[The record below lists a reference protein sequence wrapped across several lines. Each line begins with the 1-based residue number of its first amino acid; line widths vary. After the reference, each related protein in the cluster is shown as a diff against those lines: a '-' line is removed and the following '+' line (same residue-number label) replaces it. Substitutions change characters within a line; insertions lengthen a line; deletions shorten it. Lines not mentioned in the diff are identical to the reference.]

1 MQNKLTS
8 GSHSTNVS
16 TKKLCVWFGIASIS
30 NIYPLYKFLCY
41 SKSIQESI
49 KINYWSG
56 RRHFSKTNIKPVQ
69 LKLKINNL
77 LLLFVCL
84 LFPVSI
90 CAQNYKWEWSV
101 GGGGSQGADQIYDVK
116 VGTDNNYYFIG
127 SLYGTVGTHLNGI
140 AVNTNNSS
148 VGGNDIFLFST
159 TCDGT
164 VRWSQS
170 IGGQGSL
177 DRAFNLVLDSN
188 NNVYIGVHVD
198 AVGSSVSF
206 SPNPNHSTP
215 ILPDPEAYK
224 RIYLVKYNSNGQY
237 QGRKA
242 LQGTVDNT
250 NNQAQLLDLFID
262 NNIIHFIAG
271 LRSGIHMD
279 SNVTVPTAMIGFQY
293 FITKYDT
300 DLNYVSSVVLPI
312 AAGTGFSNSPLR
324 FAYDNNLNRYYVA
337 GSREEGS
344 ALIPLTYGSKTVQN
358 RSYVLAF
365 SGVDGNVEWLREIYS
380 APSNG
385 MSPQLN
391 LINSLVLDN
400 NSDIYVGGSIYRS
413 PNEQNLKFYDP
424 TDSSVTAYSFT
435 PGATWT
441 LPMIAKLSSIGQVQ
455 WVKTTTAY
463 NANALT
469 PGPRYGEGI
478 SVTDSEV
485 VLGTQ
490 GANEYWDNFQIQ
502 RMVSHQPDPLLI
514 RFSKQT
520 GNVIG
525 VQEINGS
532 ATENQRLTV
541 VAVDNDG
548 NYITGGIYKGALF
561 NSSTLP
567 SIYSV
572 GDSDFFIA
580 KLAASMCGT
589 SVSINKFNKLSL
601 NVFPNPTN
609 DIVNIETQE
618 TLLDYKVYN
627 VLGQQIQK
635 GMFNKN
641 NKIHLS
647 GAIAGT
653 YLIKITTIQGSTA
666 TVKVIKK

>member
-1 MQNKLTS
+1 MQNKLSS
-8 GSHSTNVS
+8 GRHSMNAS
-16 TKKLCVWFGIASIS
+16 TKKICIWFHIASIS
-30 NIYPLYKFLCY
+30 NIYVLYKFVCY
-41 SKSIQESI
+41 IKSVQESI
-49 KINYWSG
+49 KINYWFG
-56 RRHFSKTNIKPVQ
+56 KTYISQTKIKPVQ
-69 LKLKINNL
+69 LKLLINNV
-77 LLLFVCL
+77 LLFIFCL
-84 LFPVSI
+84 LFPISI
-90 CAQNYKWEWSV
+90 SAQNYKWEWSV
-101 GGGGSQGADQIYDVK
+101 SGGGSQGADQIYDVK

-127 SLYGTVGTHLNGI
+127 SLYGTVGTHLNGVT
-140 AVNTNNSS
+140 VNTNNSS

-177 DRAFNLVLDSN
+177 DRSFNLVLDSN
-188 NNVYIGVHVD
+188 NNVYIGVHVN

-206 SPNPNHSTP
+206 SANPNHSTP

-224 RIYLVKYNSNGQY
+224 RIYLVKYDSNGQY

-242 LQGTVDNT
+242 LQGNVDNT

-262 NNIIHFIAG
+262 NNIIHFITG
-271 LRSGIHMD
+271 LRSGFHLD
-279 SNVTVPTAMIGFQY
+279 NNVTVPTTVTGFQY

-337 GSREEGS
+337 GSREEG
-344 ALIPLTYGSKTVQN
+344 AGLIPLTFGSKTVLN

-365 SGVDGNVEWLREIYS
+365 SGVNGNVEWLREIYS
-380 APSNG
+380 APLNG

-391 LINSLVLDN
+391 VINSLAMDS

-424 TDSSVTAYSFT
+424 TDSSVTPYLFT

-441 LPMIAKLSSIGQVQ
+441 LPMIAKISSTGQVQ

-478 SVTDSEV
+478 SVTGSEV
-485 VLGTQ
+485 ALGTQ

-502 RMVSHQPDPLLI
+502 RTISHQPDPLLV
-514 RFSKQT
+514 RFNKQT

-532 ATENQRLTV
+532 ATENQKLTV

-548 NYITGGIYKGALF
+548 NYITGGIYKGSLF
-561 NSSTLP
+561 NSGTVP

-572 GDSDFFIA
+572 GNSDFFTA
-580 KLAASMCGT
+580 KLAASICGT
-589 SVSINKFNKLSL
+589 SVSTYKFNKLTV

-618 TLLDYKVYN
+618 ILLDYKVYN

-635 GMFNKN
+635 GVFNEN
-641 NKIHLS
+641 NKIYLNH
-647 GAIAGT
+647 AVAGT
-653 YLIKITTIQGSTA
+653 YLIKVTTIQGSTA